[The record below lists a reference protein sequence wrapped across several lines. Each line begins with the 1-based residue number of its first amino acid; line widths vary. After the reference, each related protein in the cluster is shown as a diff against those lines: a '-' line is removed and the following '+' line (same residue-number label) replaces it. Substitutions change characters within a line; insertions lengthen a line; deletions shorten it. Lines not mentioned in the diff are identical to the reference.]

1 MHPRKS
7 WVPPQDEEAW
17 CTEGIQLLTTE
28 GATFSNSILTSM
40 FGVFL
45 GFIEY
50 SHVPSH
56 MNLLTKNE
64 KFIRLR

>member
-7 WVPPQDEEAW
+7 WVSLQDEEAW
-17 CTEGIQLLTTE
+17 LTEGIQLLTTE

-45 GFIEY
+45 GSMEY
-50 SHVPSH
+50 SHIPSH
-56 MNLLTKNE
+56 MNLLTKKE
-64 KFIRLR
+64 KFIRFR